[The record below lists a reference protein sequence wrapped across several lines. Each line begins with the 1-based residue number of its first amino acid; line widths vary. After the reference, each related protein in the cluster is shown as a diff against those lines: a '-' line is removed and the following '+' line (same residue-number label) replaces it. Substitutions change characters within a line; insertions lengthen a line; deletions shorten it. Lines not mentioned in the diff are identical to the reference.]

1 MGNFASSFLSEIWQ
15 KFSFRNFASSFGFN
29 MAYHDNTREVKEHDT
44 DFDLALKL
52 QFDDYQSG
60 PLENGSDFESPSSSP
75 PRFGKMFVVFVINTK
90 MWRLR
95 FSVKFGQ

>member
-1 MGNFASSFLSEIWQ
+1 MGNFASSFLSEILQ

-29 MAYHDNTREVKEHDT
+29 MAYHDTREVKEHDT

-52 QFDDYQSG
+52 QFDDYQS

-90 MWRLR
+90 MWRLK